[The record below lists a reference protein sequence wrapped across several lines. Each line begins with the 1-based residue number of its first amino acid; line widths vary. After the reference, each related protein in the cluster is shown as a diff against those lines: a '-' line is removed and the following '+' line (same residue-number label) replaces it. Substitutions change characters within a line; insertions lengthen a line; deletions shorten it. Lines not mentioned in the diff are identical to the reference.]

1 MEIQRVET
9 KKDLRRFI
17 ELPYRLYRDDPIWVP
32 PLRSEQWGQFD
43 QRHNAMLD
51 HCTYELFLL
60 LDRGQVVGRIA
71 AFIDHLGVEAW
82 DEAIGLF
89 GSYEC
94 VDDNQG
100 AQMLLETARAW
111 LHKQGMRA
119 MRGPWSFASQEWGL
133 VIEGFE
139 PPPVIMA
146 PYNPPYYNDQLTAFG
161 LRKVKDLL
169 VYYADPAEGYQIP
182 PRYLTLTDAVQRRY
196 GVTVRAADMRRLE
209 QEVASIVALSNRSI
223 AQNWGYYPVTEAEG
237 RALAR
242 DLKQIIDPRAVFIAE
257 GPNGQPVGFAICLP
271 DINVL
276 LRGLNGRLF
285 PFGWLKLLLGL
296 PRLKQYRMWALGVL
310 PEYQRRAVDALLYRK
325 TYEAL
330 YPRGVRVEINYV
342 LEDNAPMNNALRR
355 LGAKLLR
362 RYRVYEMPIGTGD
375 GPMAGRRKG
384 ARRKG

>member
-9 KKDLRRFI
+9 KADLRHFI
-17 ELPYRLYRDDPIWVP
+17 ELPYRRYRDDPTWIP

-43 QRHNAMLD
+43 RRRNAMLD
-51 HCTYELFLL
+51 HCTYDLFLL
-60 LDRGQVVGRIA
+60 LDRGQVAGRIA
-71 AFIDHLGVEAW
+71 AFVDHLGVEAW
-82 DEAIGLF
+82 GEPIGLF

-94 VDDNQG
+94 VDDAQG

-111 LHKQGMRA
+111 LQAHGMGA

-133 VIEGFE
+133 VVEGFT
-139 PPPVIMA
+139 PAPVIMA
-146 PYNPPYYNDQLTAFG
+146 PYNPPYYNDHLTAFG
-161 LRKVKDLL
+161 LGKVKDLL
-169 VYYADPAEGYQIP
+169 VYYADPAENYQIP
-182 PRYLTLTDAVQRRY
+182 VRYLTLTDEVQRRY
-196 GVTVRAADMRRLE
+196 GITVRPADMRRLE
-209 QEVASIVALSNRSI
+209 EEVAMIVDLSNRSI

-242 DLKQIIDPRAVFIAE
+242 DLRQIIDPRAVFIAE
-257 GPNGQPVGFAICLP
+257 GPAGQPVGFAISLP

-276 LRGLNGRLF
+276 LRGLHGRLF

-342 LEDNAPMNNALRR
+342 LEDNAPMNNALHR

-362 RYRVYEMPIGTGD
+362 RYRVYEMKI
-375 GPMAGRRKG
+375 A
-384 ARRKG
+384 